1 MIVKNNHMPSRPATS
16 GSQALLTGHSTEQKL
31 VTLAF
36 TVSLIC
42 HIGLFSI
49 FIFAQTY
56 RPKQR
61 SAPVVM
67 NVSLVSMPEYVAPSQ
82 PAKKAT
88 ITSPSKTT
96 AKPAAVK
103 KKAVVQKK
111 QAPKAAKKKTSL
123 KKKTFRSEK
132 VKKNTLKKLEQKVET
147 STSDRISKAID
158 QIKAKVGSEK
168 PKKTPP
174 ASTPQKIGT
183 GTPGGTGQV
192 SGGKL
197 AEIIDIY
204 RVEIAYQVQR
214 NWAFPDQLAAG
225 RSDLQTLLVFKV
237 MPNGEIKDLFFTD
250 RSGNSHFDE
259 SAFRAVMKAN
269 PVDPHP
275 KSVTRPYVQMGLRFT
290 PEGIQ

>member
-1 MIVKNNHMPSRPATS
+1 MIVKNKHREPRSAAGSR
-16 GSQALLTGHSTEQKL
+16 ALLTGHSAEQKL
-31 VTLAF
+31 VMLAF

-42 HIGLFSI
+42 HVALFSI
-49 FIFAQTY
+49 LIYAQTH

-67 NVSLVSMPEYVAPSQ
+67 NVSLVSMPDYTGPGQPAQKATISS
-82 PAKKAT
+82 PAKKAD
-88 ITSPSKTT
+88 
-96 AKPAAVK
+96 KPAPAK
-103 KKAVVQKK
+103 KKAAVLKK
-111 QAPKAAKKKTSL
+111 KAPQAVKKKTSL

-132 VKKNTLKKLEQKVET
+132 VKENTLKKLEKKVET
-147 STSDRISKAID
+147 SATDRITKAID
-158 QIKAKVGSEK
+158 QIKAKVGSQKPEK
-168 PKKTPP
+168 PVQPS
-174 ASTPQKIGT
+174 APQQAVT
-183 GTPGGTGQV
+183 GVPGGTGQV

-214 NWAFPDQLAAG
+214 NWAFPDQLAGG

-259 SAFRAVMKAN
+259 SAFRAVMKAD

-275 KSVTRPYVQMGLRFT
+275 KSVSRPYVQMGLRFT